1 MNNLYD
7 RLQKTV
13 YQILDQFPLLEKA
26 DIKLLYDKDCN
37 EYEFMIYDREIYNS
51 KDFLIFIL
59 EIKEQLWKEDI
70 NNVFFTFGY
79 KYMYETVLDIKSEII
94 YEYQIKDSILDNKFL
109 CGGESIWK
117 SETAI
122 AA

>member
-7 RLQKTV
+7 RLQKTM
-13 YQILDQFPLLEKA
+13 YQILGQFPSLEKN
-26 DIKLLYDKDCN
+26 DIKLLYDKECN

-51 KDFLIFIL
+51 NDFLIFIL
-59 EIKEQLWKEDI
+59 EIKEQLWKEGI

-79 KYMYETVLDIKSEII
+79 KYMCETVPDIKSGII
-94 YEYQIKDSILDNKFL
+94 YEYQIKDSKFM
-109 CGGESIWK
+109 CEGDSIWK
-117 SETAI
+117 NETTI